1 MSNHAVA
8 HWTRTSATWLGC
20 AVPVSLLLAACG
32 GGGGSKPAPAPAPP
46 PPVAIKPTVLALGD
60 ARAAKG
66 LDGQALLGFRLALR
80 ADANF
85 PAQVSFTVE
94 GGTGGA
100 SCAAGVDYLTPAS
113 TSMSLASGSSERQF
127 NLQVC
132 PGSASAD
139 KVLTVRWNDGANSGT
154 ASGTI
159 RANSIAAGAG
169 IENSKRLNDTGI
181 AACASAGANGLACP
195 QTGFAGQDAETGRD
209 ANERVVGQG
218 SYKTT
223 GFVMTVLPGSACVQ
237 DSVTGL
243 VWEGKSGTGLHAP
256 DNTYTWLLR
265 NGANGG
271 ATGTANGG
279 VCSGSNCDTES
290 FVAAVNAERWCGF
303 SDWRLPTADELSGI
317 VDAGATAAPTIR
329 AQFAGQA
336 AAPYW
341 SASPKAGDAAGAW
354 MVDFNSGVV
363 GAVAKTSPQRVR
375 LVRGN

>member
-1 MSNHAVA
+1 MSNHAAA
-8 HWTRTSATWLGC
+8 HWTRTSAIWLGC
-20 AVPVSLLLAACG
+20 AVPASLLLAACG
-32 GGGGSKPAPAPAPP
+32 GGGGSKPAPAPT
-46 PPVAIKPTVLALGD
+46 PPVAVKPTVLALAD
-60 ARAAKG
+60 ARTVKG
-66 LDGQALLGFRLALR
+66 LDGQTLLGLRLALR
-80 ADANF
+80 ADASF

-94 GGTGGA
+94 GATGGA
-100 SCAAGVDYLTPAS
+100 SCAAGVDYLTPSS
-113 TSMSLASGSSERQF
+113 TTMNLASGSTERQF

-132 PGSASAD
+132 PGSASAE

-159 RANSIAAGAG
+159 RSSGSG
-169 IENSKRLNDTGI
+169 VENSKRLNDTGI
-181 AACASAGANGLACP
+181 AACANAGANGLSCP

-209 ANERVVGQG
+209 ASERVVGQG
-218 SYKTT
+218 SYKTS
-223 GFVMTVLPGSACVQ
+223 GFVMTVLPGSSCVQ

-243 VWEGKSGTGLHAP
+243 VWEGKTGTGLHAP
-256 DNTYTWLLR
+256 DNTYSWLLR
-265 NGANGG
+265 NGSNGG
-271 ATGTANGG
+271 AVGTANGG

-317 VDAGATAAPTIR
+317 VDAGASAAPTIR
-329 AQFAGQA
+329 SQFAGQA

-354 MVDFNSGVV
+354 MVDFNSGAV
-363 GAVAKTSPQRVR
+363 GSVAKSSAQRVR

>member
-1 MSNHAVA
+1 MSNHAA
-8 HWTRTSATWLGC
+8 APLSRTCATWLGC
-20 AVPVSLLLAACG
+20 AIPVSLLLAACG
-32 GGGGSKPAPAPAPP
+32 GGGGSKPAPV
-46 PPVAIKPTVLALGD
+46 PVAVKPTVLALGD
-60 ARAAKG
+60 ARAVKG

-80 ADANF
+80 ADASF
-85 PAQVSFTVE
+85 PAQVGFTVE

-100 SCAAGVDYLTPAS
+100 SCATGVDYLTPA
-113 TSMSLASGSSERQF
+113 TATLNLAGAASERQF

-139 KVLTVRWNDGANSGT
+139 KTLTVRWNDGANGGT
-154 ASGTI
+154 ASGVI
-159 RANSIAAGAG
+159 RAPGVSV
-169 IENSKRLNDTGI
+169 ENSKRLNDTGI
-181 AACASAGANGLACP
+181 ATCANGASNGLACP

-209 ANERVVGQG
+209 ASERVVGQG
-218 SYKTT
+218 SYKTS
-223 GFVMTVLPGSACVQ
+223 GFVMTVLPGSTCVQ

-243 VWEGKSGTGLHAP
+243 VWEGKTGNGLHAP
-256 DNTYTWLLR
+256 DNTFTWLMR

-271 ATGTANGG
+271 AVGTANGG

-317 VDAGATAAPTIR
+317 VDAGASAAPTVR
-329 AQFAGQA
+329 SQFAGQA

-341 SASPKAGDAAGAW
+341 SASPKAGDSAGAW

-363 GAVAKTSPQRVR
+363 GAAAKLNAQRVR